1 MQFEVAENMTKRTK
15 KHKDMHGIRVL
26 NSCWLIYF
34 YLLVVLFVCLSCLG
48 AGESGKST
56 IVKQMK

>member
-1 MQFEVAENMTKRTK
+1 MLAIAMKEITL
-15 KHKDMHGIRVL
+15 L
-26 NSCWLIYF
+26 NLTLVHIFNILIYVAQ
-34 YLLVVLFVCLSCLG
+34 LLVSKPISDILFLFIG